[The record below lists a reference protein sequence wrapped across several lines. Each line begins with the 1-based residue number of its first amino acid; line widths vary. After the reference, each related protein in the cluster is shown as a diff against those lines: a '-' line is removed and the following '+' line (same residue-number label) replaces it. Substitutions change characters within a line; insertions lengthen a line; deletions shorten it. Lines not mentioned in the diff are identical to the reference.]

1 MEILD
6 ILKGMN
12 KDPDAVNI
20 IAVSKTFPINDVF
33 PLINHGHTHFGENK
47 IQEAMEKWTDIK
59 NDFPHIQLHMIGKLQ
74 SNKVKYAVSLFDYIH
89 SVDNLKLAEKISKE
103 QTKQKKKI
111 KIFIQINIGD
121 EYQKSGIHIDDI
133 GNFYKTCTDKLG
145 LNVIGLMC
153 LPPEN
158 QEVLPYFLKINDLN
172 DKLALGDLSIG
183 MSNDYLVALKCNA
196 TFIRIGSKIFGS
208 RS

>member
-133 GNFYKTCTDKLG
+133 GNFCKTVDFFRLTSG
-145 LNVIGLMC
+145 QV
-153 LPPEN
+153 
-158 QEVLPYFLKINDLN
+158 N
-172 DKLALGDLSIG
+172 DKTFHHVGIYAFTNKAL
-183 MSNDYLVALKCNA
+183 
-196 TFIRIGSKIFGS
+196 IRYVMLERSKLELE
-208 RS
+208 RNLEQL